1 MTLDEFLLW
10 EERQELRWEF
20 DGFAPVERIGG
31 TVRHSLI
38 QTNALAA
45 LVGRLR
51 GKPCRAF
58 GSSLKIL
65 VAGSVRYPDLFVAC
79 SAIPARATVVTE
91 PVAVFEI
98 LSRETSAVDRVV
110 KHLEY
115 RDTPSV
121 LSISV
126 E

>member
-91 PVAVFEI
+91 PVCKTACKPFQIPGVN
-98 LSRETSAVDRVV
+98 RVQ
-110 KHLEY
+110 
-115 RDTPSV
+115 
-121 LSISV
+121 
-126 E
+126 